1 MLFRSAAAAGG
12 GPARGLVLLDG
23 IVTAVLGGLLIAEWP
38 LSGTWA
44 IGTMFG
50 IGLAFSAVNLL
61 TAPAGGV
68 NAGGPST
75 QA

>member
-1 MLFRSAAAAGG
+1 
-12 GPARGLVLLDG
+12 
-23 IVTAVLGGLLIAEWP
+23 

-50 IGLAFSAVNLL
+50 IGLAFSAVNML
-61 TAPAGGV
+61 TAPA
-68 NAGGPST
+68 AST